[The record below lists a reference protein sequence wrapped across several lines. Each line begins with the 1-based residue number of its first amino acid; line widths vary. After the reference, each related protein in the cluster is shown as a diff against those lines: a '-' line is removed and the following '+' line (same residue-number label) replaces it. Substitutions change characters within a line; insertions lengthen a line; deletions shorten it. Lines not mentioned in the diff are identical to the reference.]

1 MQTTYML
8 NMLTGIHCLERH
20 GLKAKTSSTSRFSQ
34 KWEVQLPEWREQLA
48 EKGIPMDAKPWTSE
62 PAVQTT
68 NGRPLSERV
77 KGILDAVASEVL
89 GAQMISST
97 FEEKLEALKHTYVDV
112 SQNPCRKAFTSKR
125 GEGTGM
131 NHTLATSTQLFSFYR
146 NGFLVPIEYMYLQ
159 GHRRSLTIPSEM
171 NQRALRTLAGEGI
184 CVPCLGTILISLS
197 QMNAFGR

>member
-1 MQTTYML
+1 ML
-8 NMLTGIHCLERH
+8 NMLTDIHCVESP
-20 GLKAKTSSTSRFSQ
+20 GLKAKTSSASRFSER
-34 KWEVQLPEWREQLA
+34 WEVQLQSWREQLA
-48 EKGIPMDAKPWTSE
+48 EEGIPMDAKPWTSE

-68 NGRPLSERV
+68 NGPPLSNRV
-77 KGILDAVASEVL
+77 RGILDAVACEVL

-97 FEEKLEALKHTYVDV
+97 FKEKLEALKHTYVDV

-125 GEGTGM
+125 GTGM

-159 GHRRSLTIPSEM
+159 GHRRSLAIPSEM
-171 NQRALRTLAGEGI
+171 SQRALRTLAGEGI
-184 CVPCLGTILISLS
+184 CVPCLATILISLW